1 METSRFQN
9 ILIILVVGLILAG
22 IAFYLRHQ
30 ATREEPPPP
39 GYYTGPMLP
48 KSQRMGMPGG
58 IPPAGGNQSSA
69 SEGGQPSATG
79 QPSSNRSTQGAP
91 RR

>member
-1 METSRFQN
+1 MERTTLRN
-9 ILIILVVGLILAG
+9 LLILFSVGIVLAG
-22 IAFYLRHQ
+22 IAFYLRYN

-58 IPPAGGNQSSA
+58 IP
-69 SEGGQPSATG
+69 QPPNEPPQT
-79 QPSSNRSTQGAP
+79 RT
-91 RR
+91 R

>member
-1 METSRFQN
+1 MEKPTWRN
-9 ILIILVVGLILAG
+9 LLILFSIGIVLAG
-22 IAFYLRHQ
+22 IALYLRYN

-58 IPPAGGNQSSA
+58 LPQPP
-69 SEGGQPSATG
+69 SEPGLPQT
-79 QPSSNRSTQGAP
+79 NTR
-91 RR
+91 

>member
-1 METSRFQN
+1 MENSRFQN
-9 ILIILVVGLILAG
+9 IVIIILVGLILAG
-22 IAFYLRHQ
+22 VAFYLRHQ

-48 KSQRMGMPGG
+48 KSQRMGPMPGMPSTN
-58 IPPAGGNQSSA
+58 PPAT
-69 SEGGQPSATG
+69 PSPN
-79 QPSSNRSTQGAP
+79 PSQG

>member
-1 METSRFQN
+1 MEQSSLRN
-9 ILIILVVGLILAG
+9 IIILLVIGLILAG
-22 IAFYLRHQ
+22 VAFYLRYR

-48 KSQRMGMPGG
+48 KSQRMGMPGMP
-58 IPPAGGNQSSA
+58 PPAQSGTGSDTGSNA
-69 SEGGQPSATG
+69 PST
-79 QPSSNRSTQGAP
+79 